1 MSLNPEIRD
10 QAYQFFIEE
19 AEELLQVLE
28 DGLVT
33 LKQDHSTSKVHELM
47 RAAHSLKGGAAS
59 VELDT
64 IKLIAHRLE
73 DFFKALYSDQVNFDN
88 QLEALF
94 LKAFDGLKDP
104 LVEQMEQGSFDEEE
118 ALLSVAPVF
127 DQLEVI
133 LGEALKEADS
143 YIPSATDL
151 GVDIVE
157 SIFDIDVQQS
167 LEHLGAVADNPP
179 QCDIA
184 QELKEQLEVLS
195 GFAELF
201 NLPGFGEII
210 ELGIIAVNTSPE
222 RALEITRLVIAD
234 CQQSRELV
242 LAGDRDQGG
251 APSPALI
258 AISEGELTQTES
270 NQADLASAEAD
281 ILDVFGTIDVEDPG
295 AVSAPE
301 VAESAEVIEDLFAGD
316 FQDSL
321 DLNQDNNQE
330 NVPQN
335 NKVDD
340 LTLSR
345 IFSTEGLFGKSES
358 ATVDPEEEAYFSEDG
373 LSWQDDEAMIWQ
385 EDDERVEKSLDDQ
398 SVFSDLPDDEKDAV
412 LDWGNLPPEDFN
424 SQDNGS
430 QHSEILE
437 NLSLSENIFG
447 DIPETDSRNE
457 PEDEVLAL
465 GAKILDGEV
474 KPVSSEFSTEFTD
487 NLDEAISFEKDI
499 VKTESQASEI
509 PESVIGED
517 VENLQPIVEVQ
528 DSSLLTA
535 PENLASALN
544 KIPEIFEQLPA
555 ADASK
560 ILQGGLSK
568 SLKTPEP
575 TVDRAK
581 SKAKSVKKAPV
592 VNQLSVR
599 VDLDRLERMNNLI
612 GELVINRNSLALQN
626 EQLQINVK
634 NLSKKFIR
642 FRTVTS
648 KLREISD
655 RMLVESESSRNHSFS
670 PENTEFD
677 SLEMDSYNHLQL
689 ALQDILEEI
698 AQLEEGADDIFLF
711 ANQSNQTVAN
721 QSQMLGQMRD
731 ELMWARMLPLEQIL
745 KRFPRT
751 LKNLS
756 NEHNKPVELDLVG
769 TSVLVDKA
777 VLEKLYDPLLHLLRN
792 GFDHGIEA
800 PSIRK
805 SQGKPEVGKISIHA
819 YYQGNQTVIE
829 IRDDGKGLDTNKI
842 AQKAIQKGLVTA
854 ADIASF
860 SQEQLFDLIFE
871 PGFSTSEKVSD
882 ISGRG
887 IGMSVVKEQIEF
899 LKGKISVASTP
910 GQGSVFTL
918 SLPLTLTIAKLLV
931 VSLGETAFAL
941 PSDGIEEIIVPKS
954 DQIKLTGGQK
964 YLYWNHNL
972 VSIYNLQEILD
983 YNCPIIPIDN
993 NSKVFA
999 SVSAPQDWALPL
1011 LLLRRGKKFFALE
1024 INRLITEQELVV
1036 KPFGKTLTPPSY
1048 TYGCT
1053 ILGDGTLIPV
1063 INGVS
1068 LIHEFL
1074 GDDDLGF
1081 ASGSGRSQPSL
1092 NLATETLDSN
1102 LAASSNQTTLN
1113 ADEIT
1118 SPEQTIEPGN
1128 YQKVIDKSTA
1138 SISVK
1143 TIMVVDDSTALR
1155 RTMALSLERQGYR
1168 ILQAK
1173 DGRDALEQLRQGSE
1187 VDLIVCDVEMPHMN
1201 GFEFLGVRRRDSALK
1216 EIPVIM
1222 LTSRSGVKHR
1232 NLAGQLGADG
1242 YFTKP
1247 YVEVDFMKELSK
1259 ILDNKVIPQPVKISH
1274 PKTRK
1279 VVHKDIILIVDDS
1292 SALRRTMALSLERK
1306 GCHVLEARD
1315 GAEGL
1320 EQMNQNPNIGLV
1332 ICDIEMPKM
1341 NGFDLLRCRQKN
1353 SHLQKI
1359 PVAMLTSRNSEKHQD
1374 LAFELGANAYFT
1386 KPYVEDTFITA
1397 IKKLIR
1403 QDTLKLF

>member
-19 AEELLQVLE
+19 AGELLQVLE

-33 LKQDHSTSKVHELM
+33 LKEDHSTSKVHELM

-88 QLEALF
+88 QLESLF
-94 LKAFDGLKDP
+94 LKAFDGLRDP
-104 LVEQMEQGSFDEEE
+104 LVEQMEQGEFDEEE
-118 ALLSVAPVF
+118 ALLNVAPVF
-127 DQLEVI
+127 DELEEI

-167 LEHLGAVADNPP
+167 LEHLVSVTNNPSLF
-179 QCDIA
+179 DIA
-184 QELKEQLEVLS
+184 QELQAQLEVLS

-210 ELGIIAVNTSPE
+210 ELGTIAVSTAPQ
-222 RALEITRLVIAD
+222 RALEITQIVIDD

-242 LAGDRDQGG
+242 LAGDRAQGG
-251 APSPALI
+251 SPSPALI
-258 AISEGELTQTES
+258 LISRGESTESELNSTELT
-270 NQADLASAEAD
+270 ADELTNAD
-281 ILDVFGTIDVEDPG
+281 ENILDVFGSI
-295 AVSAPE
+295 E
-301 VAESAEVIEDLFAGD
+301 VADSNTVDIAESSEPAEAIEDLFGND
-316 FQDSL
+316 FTANTVSGK
-321 DLNQDNNQE
+321 E
-330 NVPQN
+330 
-335 NKVDD
+335 KIDD
-340 LTLSR
+340 MTLSR
-345 IFSTEGLFGKSES
+345 IFSHEGLFGESES
-358 ATVDPEEEAYFSEDG
+358 ANSASMDSEEEAYFSEDG
-373 LSWQDDEAMIWQ
+373 VNWQDDEAMVWS
-385 EDDERVEKSLDDQ
+385 EAEENVENLSEDQ
-398 SVFSDLPDDEKDAV
+398 SVFSNFAEDEKDAV
-412 LDWGNLPPEDFN
+412 IDWGDISSEDPN
-424 SQDNGS
+424 SQSNEAGDVAILDNLG
-430 QHSEILE
+430 
-437 NLSLSENIFG
+437 LSENIFE
-447 DIPETDSRNE
+447 DIPDHDSVDDSE
-457 PEDEVLAL
+457 AKVLAL
-465 GAKILDGEV
+465 GAKILDGKV
-474 KPVSSEFSTEFTD
+474 APSSSEFSTDFTD
-487 NLDEAISFEKDI
+487 NLDEVISFEKELVNTELEADKEEDPIISEDI
-499 VKTESQASEI
+499 QQSQVKLEVEESSTF
-509 PESVIGED
+509 
-517 VENLQPIVEVQ
+517 
-528 DSSLLTA
+528 TA
-535 PENLASALN
+535 PENLENALN
-544 KIPEIFEQLPA
+544 SIPEIFEQLPS
-555 ADASK
+555 ADADQ
-560 ILQGGLSK
+560 ILKSGLSK
-568 SLKTPEP
+568 SVEALAQKAN
-575 TVDRAK
+575 RSK
-581 SKAKSVKKAPV
+581 SKAKSAKKAPLG
-592 VNQLSVR
+592 NQLSVR

-626 EQLQINVK
+626 EQLQLNVK

-655 RMLVESESSRNHSFS
+655 RMLVESESSIDKSFS

-677 SLEMDSYNHLQL
+677 SLEMDSYNLLQL

-711 ANQSNQTVAN
+711 AKQSSQTVAN

-756 NEHNKPVELDLVG
+756 NEHNKPVELDLIG

-792 GFDHGIEA
+792 GFDHGIE
-800 PSIRK
+800 PSSIRK
-805 SQGKPEVGKISIHA
+805 AQGKPEVGKISIHA

-829 IRDDGKGLDTNKI
+829 ISDDGKGLDTSKI
-842 AQKAIQKGLVTA
+842 IQKAVEKGLVSA
-854 ADIASF
+854 DDIASF
-860 SQEQLFDLIFE
+860 SQEQVFDLIFE
-871 PGFSTSEKVSD
+871 PGFSTSEKVSE

-887 IGMSVVKEQIEF
+887 IGMNVVKEQIEF
-899 LKGKISVASTP
+899 LKGRISVASTP

-954 DQIKLTGGQK
+954 DQIKLAGGQK
-964 YLYWNHNL
+964 YLHWNGNL
-972 VSIYNLQEILD
+972 VSIYNLKEILE
-983 YNCPIIPIDN
+983 YNCTIIPIDN

-999 SVSAPQDWALPL
+999 SVNAPQDWAFPL

-1068 LIHEFL
+1068 LIQDFL
-1074 GDDDLGF
+1074 GDSDSV
-1081 ASGSGRSQPSL
+1081 ASSGRSQPQL
-1092 NLATETLDSN
+1092 NLAVETLGSD
-1102 LAASSNQTTLN
+1102 LAAPLDVNQSKVDETV
-1113 ADEIT
+1113 ADQKT
-1118 SPEQTIEPGN
+1118 FKSDN
-1128 YQKVIDKSTA
+1128 YQQVIDKSTA

-1155 RTMALSLERQGYR
+1155 RTMALSLERKGYR
-1168 ILQAK
+1168 IIQAK
-1173 DGRDALEQLRQGSE
+1173 DGRDALEQLRQNSG

-1222 LTSRSGVKHR
+1222 LTSRSGIKHR

-1247 YVEVDFMKELSK
+1247 YVEVDFLKELSK
-1259 ILDNKVIPQPVKISH
+1259 ILNGKVASQP
-1274 PKTRK
+1274 PKRSPSQARK
-1279 VVHKDIILIVDDS
+1279 LDHKDIILIVDDS

-1306 GCHVLEARD
+1306 GYHVLEARD
-1315 GAEGL
+1315 GEEGL

-1341 NGFDLLRCRQKN
+1341 NGFDLLRARQKN

-1359 PVAMLTSRNSEKHQD
+1359 PVAMLTSRNSEKHQNV
-1374 LAFELGANAYFT
+1374 AFELGANAYFT
-1386 KPYVEDTFITA
+1386 KPYVEDPFIAA
-1397 IKKLIR
+1397 IKKLIKK
-1403 QDTLKLF
+1403 DTVNVF